1 MKHITFFYSLI
12 LFCCFSC
19 NEKSK
24 SYYNQPTKII
34 EQTIWSIKQY
44 ENGNILPESFIAYNE
59 DEHSFIGYYNAEDQI
74 VKEYRFIGDN
84 FEKPDKLHFFERN
97 SNGLI
102 EKEETKSVNE
112 KYHSPHVLITYKR
125 DLQGKLIEK
134 ETKED
139 GKVVETL
146 IDEYS
151 PKRVRT
157 TLYNGQKTIE
167 EPKLDDKDNLIELH
181 SKTYN
186 EFGLSIDDIW
196 RKFIYKEGKE
206 VAYIC
211 TGTYDYYQSNMN
223 LNTVKETN
231 YLKKTASL
239 FCIIFT
245 HYDEHGSIVKEIEL
259 NNPSV
264 KECAYPQ
271 DGFLSAFHVKAYND
285 VNMEIISEGEAYA
298 KKHLQHNYDEKAW
311 FQFTITSYTYKYN
324 SKGEWVEKIKY
335 INDTPIYMVKR
346 KIEYINN

>member
-125 DLQGKLIEK
+125 NLQGKLIEK

-139 GKVVETL
+139 GKVVETV

-151 PKRVRT
+151 PKRLRT

-167 EPKLDDKDNLIELH
+167 EPKFDDKNNLIELH

-186 EFGLSIDDIW
+186 EFGLPNDDIW

-206 VAYIC
+206 ITYIC
-211 TGTYDYYQSNMN
+211 TGTFEYHQKNIDFSTGE
-223 LNTVKETN
+223 TVN
-231 YLKKTASL
+231 ASKKTETIFSM
-239 FCIIFT
+239 IFT
-245 HYDEHGSIVKEIEL
+245 HYDEYGNITKEIEL
-259 NNPSV
+259 TNPTFEKCS
-264 KECAYPQ
+264 YYQ
-271 DGFLSAFHVKAYND
+271 NGYLNDFHLKAYKYID
-285 VNMEIISEGEAYA
+285 IEIIVKGEKYA
-298 KKHLQHNYDEKAW
+298 KEHLQHNYDEKAW